1 MPLNFLAIGIAIDKL
16 DQNKMYYQ
24 LWIKIELYMHH
35 TQTSTKKD
43 NLTQYFDLSVLI
55 AIKLIESFDQM
66 CRCLGNQ
73 T

>member
-24 LWIKIELYMHH
+24 LWIKSYMHH

-55 AIKLIESFDQM
+55 AIKLIKSFDQM